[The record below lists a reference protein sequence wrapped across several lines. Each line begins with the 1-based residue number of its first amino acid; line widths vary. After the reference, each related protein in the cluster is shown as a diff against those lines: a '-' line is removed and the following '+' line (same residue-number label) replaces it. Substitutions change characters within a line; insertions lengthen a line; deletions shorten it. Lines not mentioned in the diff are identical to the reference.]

1 MNNEEAMSMMAKL
14 LGVEEKDL
22 YKSAGYEFMIKV
34 TMELTALVSYLKR
47 YEVMTPESVGR
58 FEKAV
63 RDYLTETSL
72 IMSAEADID
81 QLRQSE

>member
-1 MNNEEAMSMMAKL
+1 MDNEEAMSMMAKL

-34 TMELTALVSYLKR
+34 TMELTALVMYLRK
-47 YEVMTPESVGR
+47 YEVMTPESVER

-63 RDYLTETSL
+63 KDYLTETNL
-72 IMSAEADID
+72 IMSAEADIER
-81 QLRQSE
+81 LRQSD